1 LVVWTES
8 ARASLRQIHDF
19 IALDSHY
26 YAKEVVDNLV
36 DLAERIVELPSRGR
50 VVPERNDPTLREV
63 ILYSYR
69 IIYRVTD
76 DGIVIMAVLH
86 GRRLFPED
94 LA

>member
-1 LVVWTES
+1 MVVWTES